1 MVVTRRRGVERRLGR
16 SLPHGMGETG
26 GTGATQ
32 RPPRQSGRG
41 RSRAIRRLAT
51 PQAMILNMTTEQ
63 PAWPHE
69 HIALDAASRWVAT
82 ACGREVDSPEILQV
96 KRWGV
101 TARFGSV
108 VLKASFTPL
117 FPQVIKVHALLER
130 IVPEGAPRLI
140 ASEMVGGQLWTLFE
154 HVQGATAEEVGTP
167 GALEATAH
175 ELGRVQAAVAKL
187 DLTRVPVFDVLE
199 VPGALLEDDLSDQ
212 PTELVEW
219 LRDAQPALQLDA
231 RALADVRPSLDHP
244 DVNGSNA
251 IMRDNG
257 RAILLD
263 WEEATVGCP
272 LFSLDR
278 LLADAHQLSAVETV
292 RDAYLNTLRAGGAE
306 QVEHAMRLV
315 PLKLAREFR
324 AYARGL
330 GWPNPHTRLT
340 TLLLEL
346 ARRRSTH
353 GYLNAWLSDL
363 LAP

>member
-1 MVVTRRRGVERRLGR
+1 
-16 SLPHGMGETG
+16 
-26 GTGATQ
+26 
-32 RPPRQSGRG
+32 
-41 RSRAIRRLAT
+41 
-51 PQAMILNMTTEQ
+51 MTNEQ
-63 PAWPHE
+63 PAWPNE
-69 HIALDAASRWVAT
+69 HIALDAASRWVAS
-82 ACGREVDSPEILQV
+82 ACGREVEAPEILQT

-117 FPQVIKVHALLER
+117 FPQVIEVHALLER

-140 ASEMVGGQLWTLFE
+140 ASEMVDGQLWTLFE
-154 HVQGATAEEVGTP
+154 HLQGATAEEVGTP
-167 GALEATAH
+167 GALEATAR
-175 ELGRVQAAVAKL
+175 ELARVQAAVAKL
-187 DLTRVPVFDVLE
+187 DLTRLPVFDVRS

-212 PTELVEW
+212 PVGLVRW

-231 RALADVRPSLDHP
+231 DALADVPPSLDHP

-251 IMRDNG
+251 IMRDDG

-278 LLADAHQLSAVETV
+278 LLSDAHELSAVETV
-292 RDAYLNTLRAGGAE
+292 RDVYLDALRAGGPE
-306 QVEHAMRLV
+306 QVERAMRLV
-315 PLKLAREFR
+315 PLKLAHEFR
-324 AYARGL
+324 AYARAL
-330 GWPNPHTRLT
+330 GWPNPHSRLT

-346 ARRRSTH
+346 AQRRSTDR
-353 GYLNAWLSDL
+353 YLTTWLSDL